1 MTHKSKLEVWLL
13 AAILYVVA
21 VLLLGGNPWIGVPV
35 LVCLLYM
42 AYPQQYTIAPD
53 ALRVSAGLV
62 RWTIPYRAI
71 TSVGPLGNRIA
82 IRVGRDSE
90 LLLTPED
97 PAAFV
102 ADVTKHAPH
111 LTGAAA

>member
-1 MTHKSKLEVWLL
+1 MKHQSKLEVWLL
-13 AAILYVVA
+13 AAIVYVVA

-35 LVCLLYM
+35 LICLLYM
-42 AYPQQYTIAPD
+42 AYPQQYITAPD

-71 TSVGPLGNRIA
+71 TWLDTKGNRIA

-90 LLLTPED
+90 LVLIPQD

-111 LTGAAA
+111 LVL

>member
-1 MTHKSKLEVWLL
+1 MTHTSKFEVWLL
-13 AAILYVVA
+13 AAILYAVA

-35 LVCLLYM
+35 LICLLYM
-42 AYPQQYTIAPD
+42 AYPQRYTTAPD

-71 TSVGPLGNRIA
+71 TRVGAVGDRIA

-90 LLLTPED
+90 IVLAPED

-111 LTGAAA
+111 LVAIP

>member
-1 MTHKSKLEVWLL
+1 MTHQSKLEVWLL

-42 AYPQQYTIAPD
+42 AYPQRYITAPD

-71 TSVGPLGNRIA
+71 TIVRPLGHRIA

-90 LLLTPED
+90 LFLTPED
-97 PAAFV
+97 PDAFV

-111 LTGAAA
+111 LVP

>member
-1 MTHKSKLEVWLL
+1 MTHKSKLEVWHY
-13 AAILYVVA
+13 AAIAYTLA

-35 LVCLLYM
+35 LICLLYM
-42 AYPQQYTIAPD
+42 AYPQRYVTAPD
-53 ALRVSAGLV
+53 ALRVKAGLV
-62 RWTIPYRAI
+62 RWTIPYCAI
-71 TSVGPLGNRIA
+71 TWLGPQGNRIA

-90 LLLTPED
+90 LVLTPEN

-111 LTGAAA
+111 LVP

>member
-1 MTHKSKLEVWLL
+1 MKHQSKLEVWLL
-13 AAILYVVA
+13 AAIVYVIA

-35 LVCLLYM
+35 LICLLYM
-42 AYPQQYTIAPD
+42 AYPQQYITAPD

-71 TSVGPLGNRIA
+71 TGVGSHGTRIA

-90 LLLTPED
+90 LVLTPAD

-111 LTGAAA
+111 LL